1 MGDASGRKQFV
12 TDQHILAGIGT
23 KTEQYPFIAMSNG
36 KFEEVRRSLDLA
48 SVDTTG

>member
-1 MGDASGRKQFV
+1 MADASGRKQFV

-36 KFEEVRRSLDLA
+36 KFEEVCRSLDLA
-48 SVDTTG
+48 SVNTS